1 MQQYNTTERNQVMI
15 RNDLKKV
22 TAKSAANDERQKVL
36 KTVTPIVDDSV
47 EYQTPQTLAK
57 RTKAIEI
64 PMETRLENLSLG
76 TGDKQLGKNVVQLL
90 IQGLHNRDAT

>member
-1 MQQYNTTERNQVMI
+1 M
-15 RNDLKKV
+15 
-22 TAKSAANDERQKVL
+22 KSAVNDARQKVL

-47 EYQTPQTLAK
+47 DYQTPHILAK

-76 TGDKQLGKNVVQLL
+76 SADKQLGKNMVQLL